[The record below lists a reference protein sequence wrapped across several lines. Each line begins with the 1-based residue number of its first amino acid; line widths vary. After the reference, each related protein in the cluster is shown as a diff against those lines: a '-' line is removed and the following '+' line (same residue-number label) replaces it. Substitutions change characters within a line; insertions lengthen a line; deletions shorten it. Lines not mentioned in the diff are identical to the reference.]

1 MTRQVEHELVRTLES
16 AAGRAP
22 TPEPDLLAQV
32 ERRRLHL
39 QQRAQVVLAGAAV
52 LAVVAG
58 SAVALDA
65 TRSSG
70 GSTTV
75 TAAGPSVDAPTERR
89 PADLTV
95 EPIEK
100 LWPDAVHNVPDR
112 LADGR
117 KFRPQTMV
125 DERTVLVSVDARF
138 EDVGELWL
146 YDLQDRTARKV
157 TTVRTPKDAKVF
169 ASNFTIG
176 EGYVVWWIAHPD
188 MWRTSIE
195 LWAAP
200 LAGGEAHLVGG
211 VHGEGGVAGLID
223 ITAGKVRW
231 SLSGGGVYEAP
242 LSGGAPTLIEGTE
255 EFGLVDWPWAGTP
268 ARSLESWS
276 GSPPDEITYRTLRN
290 LRTGEER
297 TAPERRGSWTCRVE
311 WCVGTT
317 EDGGA
322 VQRRDGTGGREVGS
336 VMTSVSYGNQP
347 ARDRFVLV
355 EGARSIIYDIES
367 NRAGRVA
374 AMDGG
379 GFRMMADE
387 RLYYVETKEGYQ
399 LIDMAAIEASEPAGQ
414 TQTQTLFSSGP
425 FVRN

>member
-1 MTRQVEHELVRTLES
+1 MTRQVEHELVRTLEA

-22 TPEPDLLAQV
+22 TPAPDLLAQV
-32 ERRRLHL
+32 ERRRQRR
-39 QQRAQVVLAGAAV
+39 QQHAQITLAGAAV

-65 TRSSG
+65 TGPSG

-75 TAAGPSVDAPTERR
+75 TAAGPSVEVPTKGG
-89 PADLTV
+89 PADLAV

-112 LADGR
+112 LPDGR

-138 EDVGELWL
+138 ENVGELWQ
-146 YDLQDRTARKV
+146 YDIQDRTARKV
-157 TTVRTPKDAKVF
+157 TTVRTPKDATIF

-176 EGYVVWWIAHPD
+176 DGYVVWWIAHPD
-188 MWRTSIE
+188 MWRNSIE

-200 LAGGEAHLVGG
+200 LAGGEAHLVARVRAKGG
-211 VHGEGGVAGLID
+211 VEGLI
-223 ITAGKVRW
+223 AVEGKEVFW
-231 SLSGGGVYEAP
+231 SLSGGGVYRAP
-242 LSGGAPTLIEGTE
+242 LSGGAAGMIDGTE
-255 EFGLVDWPWAGTP
+255 EFGLVDWPWIGSP
-268 ARSLESWS
+268 LRSRASWS
-276 GSPPDEITYRTLRN
+276 GSPPDEIAYQTLRN
-290 LRTGEER
+290 LQTGEER
-297 TAPERRGSWTCRVE
+297 IATERDGQWTCRVR

-317 EDGGA
+317 DGGGA

-355 EGARSIIYDIES
+355 EGAARSIIYDIES
-367 NRAGRVA
+367 KMAGRVA
-374 AMDGG
+374 AMEGG
-379 GFRMMADE
+379 GFRMMGDE

-399 LIDMAAIEASEPAGQ
+399 LVDMAAIEASDPPG
-414 TQTQTLFSSGP
+414 
-425 FVRN
+425 